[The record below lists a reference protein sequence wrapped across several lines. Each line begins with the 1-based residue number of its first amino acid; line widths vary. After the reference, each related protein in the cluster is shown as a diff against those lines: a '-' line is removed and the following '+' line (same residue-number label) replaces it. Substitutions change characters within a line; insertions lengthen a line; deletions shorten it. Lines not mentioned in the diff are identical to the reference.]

1 MRLLYFYLDFTKNG
15 ERPEG
20 YRGHKRCELN
30 FGVGEVYTLERLG
43 GNQGYYRLNRTKREE
58 NAQIE
63 PGFWGDERLYNIS
76 AIVGENGTGKTTL
89 LHAITRALTA
99 LYGGPPKKLPFDFI
113 CLMQDGE
120 GQLCLFHPQGMEID
134 TSDFKCRKEA
144 PGPLRKT
151 KLLYF
156 SNTVSMADMEQYYGI
171 RNSIQESYTDVLYDC
186 SLFAGM
192 LGAQEAST
200 LPSQKRLLEDQLYT
214 YFTFESYQQARYL
227 FDRNQRMLL
236 LQMREQ
242 GYPVP
247 FPRELKLE
255 IRSAIEHLKSVLK
268 SHDEQYLMDEIKE
281 WGYKYRQ
288 FHYNVQNKYRVIFEL
303 SLNCVANFLEMV
315 RRNLGDEAV
324 ANATLPEIFDDPS
337 SYIRTMRS
345 VFSPQKHPELQNHYE
360 ACRKYIIFL
369 WNNREHIRKY
379 WSYQRNRKC
388 TIALDDRLD
397 PILQELMIRFV
408 DLNRAI
414 SRSDYFVTYS
424 WGLSSGE
431 SILLRIFTKLRYL
444 LNGASY
450 DEESAEY
457 ITAESVR
464 KAARAERKEAIVNH
478 TRNGEECDCDS
489 VLLFLDEADLSL
501 HPEWQRMFVATL
513 AEYLPRL
520 YQAPYYRG
528 TNSACRDIQIIMTTH
543 SPLML
548 GDFPAAAVLYL
559 KKDKDG
565 FVTVEQN
572 SALQPFGQNLYTILK
587 DGFYLQKGAVGAL
600 AQKKIKDIL
609 EDVKTVKAL
618 ELSPQTDPHGVQRAL
633 DNWER
638 RLEGHR
644 KKTLR
649 YLPKGILRSKLE
661 EELAAALA
669 RLDRRRDPERRERK
683 KQELSQEIARLQRQ
697 LYELEN
703 GGETLP

>member
-89 LHAITRALTA
+89 LHAMTRALTA
-99 LYGGPPKKLPFDFI
+99 LYEGTPQKLPFDFI

-120 GQLCLFHPQGMEID
+120 GQLYLFHSQGMEID

-171 RNSIQESYTDVLYDC
+171 RNSIHESYTDVLYDC

-200 LPSQKRLLEDQLYT
+200 LPSKKRLLEDQLYT

-227 FDRNQRMLL
+227 FDRNQRMIL
-236 LQMREQ
+236 LQMREN

-247 FPRELKLE
+247 VPRELDLG
-255 IRSAIEHLKSVLK
+255 IYSAVERLGKIEHALEERYLIDGFSEFYREYDEFSRRSQKQYFVLT
-268 SHDEQYLMDEIKE
+268 
-281 WGYKYRQ
+281 
-288 FHYNVQNKYRVIFEL
+288 EL
-303 SLNCVANFLEMV
+303 SLNCLANFLLRAGELSGYG
-315 RRNLGDEAV
+315 RIKAV
-324 ANATLPEIFDDPS
+324 ILPKTFTEPS
-337 SYIRTMRS
+337 SYIHVMDAVLS
-345 VFSPQKHPELQNHYE
+345 AGGNAELKKDYQHY
-360 ACRKYIIFL
+360 RKYIAFL
-369 WNNREHIRKY
+369 WNNAEHIRTY
-379 WSYQRNRKC
+379 WEYDGNGMC
-388 TIALDDRLD
+388 HIALDDRLD